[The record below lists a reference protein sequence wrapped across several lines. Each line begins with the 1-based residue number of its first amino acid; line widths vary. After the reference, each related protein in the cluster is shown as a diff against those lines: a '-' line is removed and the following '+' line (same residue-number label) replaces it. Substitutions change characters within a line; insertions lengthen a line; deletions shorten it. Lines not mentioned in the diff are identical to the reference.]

1 MALTKL
7 QRIVV
12 LLFFCLLLAPGQVAF
27 AGEASKSISQLQ
39 ATLIKIMKEGRA
51 LGYKGR
57 WKIITPVVER
67 THDLPVIAKI
77 AIGRYWKEL
86 TPEQQEEFTR
96 TFQELSHSTYAGRF
110 NNYSGEKFS
119 LISEKPLKRNRVLVQ
134 TQFVKADG
142 EEIRFNYV
150 LHHTHD
156 QWKIINIMVN
166 GVSDLALKRTEYGG
180 ILKKDGFPALLEKL
194 RTQIKENANGL

>member
-1 MALTKL
+1 MALTKF

-12 LLFFCLLLAPGQVAF
+12 LLFFCLFWVPVQGVF
-27 AGEASKSISQLQ
+27 AGEASDQISQLQ
-39 ATLIKIMKEGRA
+39 TTLIKIMKGGST
-51 LGYKGR
+51 LGYQGR
-57 WKIITPVVER
+57 WRTITPVVDQ
-67 THDLPVIAKI
+67 THDLPAIAQI
-77 AIGRYWKEL
+77 AIGRHWKGL
-86 TPEQQEEFTR
+86 TKEQREEFTS

-110 NNYSGEKFS
+110 NSYSGEQFS

-134 TQFVKADG
+134 TQLVKADG

-150 LHHTHD
+150 LHQKTD

-180 ILKKDGFPALLEKL
+180 ILKKDGFPALLEKI
-194 RTQIKENANGL
+194 RTQIKENADGL